1 MLIDNIKTP
10 VETFDEDED
19 DDDGYAEILKLPV
32 VEDDGD
38 ATLVVVLY
46 SSFALLAAVIGRWVD
61 RFDADGQYSIY
72 IWR

>member
-10 VETFDEDED
+10 VETFDEDDD

-38 ATLVVVLY
+38 ATLVVVL
-46 SSFALLAAVIGRWVD
+46 
-61 RFDADGQYSIY
+61 
-72 IWR
+72 